1 MLRSLIA
8 SKAVRLAAGGVLA
21 LASVGCETKSFLDPA
36 QVGRFEKDPL
46 TVPIMDTLGLGT
58 DELDAEFVNAR
69 DVTAEDLVE
78 SKIDYLI
85 GPNDTI
91 QVTISDL
98 VGPGTET
105 TKTLRVSASGKVS
118 LPSLTSPVQASG
130 LSEQQLE
137 VAIKQAYADAQI
149 ITSSTISVAVVE
161 ARGRTYNIT
170 GAVNRASPYA
180 IFDTDFR
187 LLNAIVT
194 AGDVNSAVGIDW
206 VYVIRKKETGKAG
219 TGGGTTTAPATQP
232 TGADPL
238 APTSMTPDLQP
249 RKSAMLQTGQAP
261 AGSIVVVDGKEV
273 VVTNPTAATMPES
286 QMTGSMPEGAITT
299 GGTTTGMMNGSAGS
313 FQFNTPPEPTDREV
327 IRVPYNK
334 LKAGELKYNI
344 VVHPGDFIV
353 VKQPMIGEYYIGG
366 NVLAPG
372 AYSLNARKITL
383 KEAITAARGLNEVAW
398 PSRTDVIRRLPGD
411 KEAYVRVDLDK
422 IFSGQ
427 QPDLYLKPDD
437 HVIVGTNAIAPFL
450 GAIRNGFRLTYG
462 FGFLYDRN
470 YYDQNDNNN

>member
-1 MLRSLIA
+1 M
-8 SKAVRLAAGGVLA
+8 LA

-46 TVPIMDTLGLGT
+46 TVPIMDNLGLGT
-58 DELDAEFVNAR
+58 DELDAQFVGAR
-69 DVTAEDLVE
+69 DVTADDLVE
-78 SKIDYLI
+78 SKVDYLI
-85 GPNDTI
+85 GANDTI

-130 LSEQQLE
+130 MTEQQLE

-161 ARGRTYNIT
+161 ARGRTYNIL
-170 GAVNRASPYA
+170 GAINNAGPYA
-180 IFDTDFR
+180 IYDTDFR
-187 LLNAIVT
+187 LMNAIATARDVT
-194 AGDVNSAVGIDW
+194 SAVGIDW
-206 VYVIRKKETGKAG
+206 VYVVRKKDGAKSGSE
-219 TGGGTTTAPATQP
+219 GGTTQPTTKP

-238 APTSMTPDLQP
+238 APTSMAPTNDTFGAP

-286 QMTGSMPEGAITT
+286 QQTGSMPEGAVVTT
-299 GGTTTGMMNGSAGS
+299 GAVNGGMAGSAP

-334 LKAGELKYNI
+334 LRMGELKYNI
-344 VVHPGDFIV
+344 VVHPGDFIYIA
-353 VKQPMIGEYYIGG
+353 QPLIGEYYIGG

-383 KEAITAARGLNEVAW
+383 KEAVTAARGLNEVAW

-470 YYDQNDNNN
+470 YYDQNNNNN

>member
-8 SKAVRLAAGGVLA
+8 SKAVRFAAGGVLA

-58 DELDAEFVNAR
+58 DELDAQFVGAR

-78 SKIDYLI
+78 SKVDYLI

-118 LPSLTSPVQASG
+118 LPSLTSPVTASG

-161 ARGRTYNIT
+161 ARGRTYNIL
-170 GAVNRASPYA
+170 GAIGGPGPYA
-180 IFDTDFR
+180 IYDADFR
-187 LLNAIVT
+187 LMNAIATARDVT
-194 AGDVNSAVGIDW
+194 SAVGIDW
-206 VYVIRKKETGKAG
+206 VYVVRKKDASKTGTAG
-219 TGGGTTTAPATQP
+219 GMGSTTAPATQP

-238 APTSMTPDLQP
+238 APTGMAPDLQP
-249 RKSAMLQTGQAP
+249 RKSAMLQTGKAP

-273 VVTNPTAATMPES
+273 VVTSPTAATMPDS
-286 QMTGSMPEGAITT
+286 QLTGSMPEGAITT
-299 GGTTTGMMNGSAGS
+299 TGGMTSSAP
-313 FQFNTPPEPTDREV
+313 FAFNTPPEPTDREV

-334 LKAGELKYNI
+334 LKQGELKYNI
-344 VVHPGDFIV
+344 VVHPGDFIYV
-353 VKQPMIGEYYIGG
+353 AQPSIGEYYIGG
-366 NVLAPG
+366 NVQAPG

-437 HVIVGTNAIAPFL
+437 HVIVGTNALAPFL

-470 YYDQNDNNN
+470 YYDQNNNN